1 MALTSASMATA
12 SGSTFSVTSPTTFR
26 LLVIVPA
33 PQNRPTKGPS
43 KRETQAIALAK
54 PDCAYFQGAAGG
66 LRTIGSDPPR
76 ARRRV
81 WNFVRG
87 RADWPNPRA
96 GDRKLFP
103 LETPENRLK
112 TGQIRPGPPKNGR
125 SAYQTAEII
134 PYGTERRLPDDA
146 KRTFVEVVSTHTA
159 THFKPSD
166 LTVLCRYCELV
177 VLAER
182 AAFELS
188 RNGVVLPDGTLSKWF
203 GVHAST
209 TKQIGVL
216 AARLKIGP
224 STREKRQSK
233 KTPAPVS
240 VYDQIRNRKDWP

>member
-1 MALTSASMATA
+1 
-12 SGSTFSVTSPTTFR
+12 VD
-26 LLVIVPA
+26 A
-33 PQNRPTKGPS
+33 PIGPIP
-43 KRETQAIALAK
+43 E
-54 PDCAYFQGAAGG
+54 PG
-66 LRTIGSDPPR
+66 IGSYSHWKR
-76 ARRRV
+76 
-81 WNFVRG
+81 
-87 RADWPNPRA
+87 
-96 GDRKLFP
+96 
-103 LETPENRLK
+103 PENRLK

>member
-1 MALTSASMATA
+1 MPRSLARLSASEL
-12 SGSTFSVTSPTTFR
+12 SHRDLFSVAFIT
-26 LLVIVPA
+26 
-33 PQNRPTKGPS
+33 N
-43 KRETQAIALAK
+43 IAE
-54 PDCAYFQGAAGG
+54 
-66 LRTIGSDPPR
+66 SDF
-76 ARRRV
+76 
-81 WNFVRG
+81 WY
-87 RADWPNPRA
+87 
-96 GDRKLFP
+96 
-103 LETPENRLK
+103 TH
-112 TGQIRPGPPKNGR
+112 PPKMADR
-125 SAYQTAEII
+125 PYQTAEII

-146 KRTFVEVVSTHTA
+146 KRAFVEVVSTHTA